1 MRHKRLIKGIKSLLQ
16 ERAGFFHW
24 VFLYV
29 AVMGVATPIDAA
41 AYVDP
46 GTTGMLSQI
55 LYVLF
60 YGALGVFLYMLRY
73 IKQYLANAT
82 KFLAKLFGALKVQ

>member
-1 MRHKRLIKGIKSLLQ
+1 MRLFKTAYVVILG
-16 ERAGFFHW
+16 ACFF
-24 VFLYV
+24 FLET
-29 AVMGVATPIDAA
+29 ALPRDAA

-60 YGALGVFLYMLRY
+60 YGALGVFFYCLRY
-73 IKQYLANAT
+73 VKGYIASLKD
-82 KFLAKLFGALKVQ
+82 FLGRCLGRKA

>member
-1 MRHKRLIKGIKSLLQ
+1 MRPFKTAYVVILG
-16 ERAGFFHW
+16 ACFF
-24 VFLYV
+24 FLET
-29 AVMGVATPIDAA
+29 ALPRDAA

-60 YGALGVFLYMLRY
+60 YGALGVFFYCLRY
-73 IKQYLANAT
+73 VKGYIASLKD
-82 KFLAKLFGALKVQ
+82 FLGRCLGRKA

>member
-1 MRHKRLIKGIKSLLQ
+1 MFKCRAVIEACKWILVIIAGITVPS
-16 ERAGFFHW
+16 E
-24 VFLYV
+24 V
-29 AVMGVATPIDAA
+29 A

-60 YGALGVFLYMLRY
+60 YGALGVFFYFLRY
-73 IKQYLANAT
+73 IKQYVTNA
-82 KFLAKLFGALKVQ
+82 KQFLAKLFGRDS

>member
-1 MRHKRLIKGIKSLLQ
+1 MRCAIILCLVVFVLFVLI
-16 ERAGFFHW
+16 
-24 VFLYV
+24 
-29 AVMGVATPIDAA
+29 GVSPEKVH

-60 YGALGVFLYMLRY
+60 YGALGVFFYFLRY
-73 IKQYLANAT
+73 IKQYVTSIKECL
-82 KFLAKLFGALKVQ
+82 KRLFGWGI

>member
-1 MRHKRLIKGIKSLLQ
+1 MTMKDDTSAICNRTMFAAFVS
-16 ERAGFFHW
+16 FM
-24 VFLYV
+24 
-29 AVMGVATPIDAA
+29 AVPLDVS

-46 GTTGMLSQI
+46 GTTGMLSQL

-73 IKQYLANAT
+73 IKQYMDNFKQFIGRL
-82 KFLAKLFGALKVQ
+82 LGRRS